1 MIIISQRLIVRALT
15 YGQVIKYLQNDGS
28 LEKELT
34 LNIAPRSVDPEL
46 REAVESVLLPN
57 IAELCTDV
65 LYSTIWTVID
75 TEKNVMVADL
85 CFYGEPNKKGEVE
98 IGYGTY
104 PQYQAKGYMTEAVGI
119 MVRWAEDREE
129 VKVIKARNEKENE
142 ASAKVLERNNFKIV
156 AETEDLFYWERAVK

>member
-15 YGQVIKYLQNDGS
+15 YGQVIKYLQNDGA

-46 REAVESVLLPN
+46 REAVESVLPPN

-75 TEKNVMVADL
+75 TEK
-85 CFYGEPNKKGEVE
+85 
-98 IGYGTY
+98 T
-104 PQYQAKGYMTEAVGI
+104 
-119 MVRWAEDREE
+119 
-129 VKVIKARNEKENE
+129 
-142 ASAKVLERNNFKIV
+142 
-156 AETEDLFYWERAVK
+156 